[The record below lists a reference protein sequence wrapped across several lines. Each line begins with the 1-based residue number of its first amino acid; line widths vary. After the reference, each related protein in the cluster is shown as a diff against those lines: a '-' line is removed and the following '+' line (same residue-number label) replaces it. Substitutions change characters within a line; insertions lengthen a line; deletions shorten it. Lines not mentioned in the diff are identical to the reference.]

1 MKRKLYSKQKSI
13 CRLAINLKPT
23 TFNSLKAIAKK
34 HEKTMKRFIES
45 SLDEITKGSFCVL
58 F

>member
-13 CRLAINLKPT
+13 RLAIKLKPT

-34 HEKTMKRFIES
+34 HEMCMKRFIES